1 MIAPRHPQIAIDGP
15 AGAGKSTVAKAV
27 AERLGYTFVDTG
39 AMYRCVAL
47 AALRAGLTLD
57 QPEAIGALAESC
69 EIRFGE
75 LRDGRQQVWLDGE
88 EVTDE
93 IRSRPVHDI
102 VSPVSAIPAVREA
115 LLHQQRAFAE
125 AGPVVMEGRDIQT
138 VVLPEAPVK
147 VYLDASVAERARR
160 RHAELPAGTASP
172 DEVAANITDRD
183 ARDSS
188 RANAPLRPAD
198 EAEVIDTDGLSI
210 EDVVARV
217 LALAQG

>member
-1 MIAPRHPQIAIDGP
+1 MSPPRHPQIAIDGP

-69 EIRFGE
+69 AIRFGE

-88 EVTDE
+88 EVTDA

-198 EAEVIDTDGLSI
+198 EAEVIDTDGLRI

-217 LALAQG
+217 LALARR